1 MGACIVSQSHV
12 MLLTVVCA
20 RVVLA
25 ADVREPAADD
35 VSDDAASSVHQ
46 ASETGKETTLIDGRH
61 FKEYA

>member
-1 MGACIVSQSHV
+1 

-35 VSDDAASSVHQ
+35 VSDDAASSLHQ